1 VAFMTDMNLVIAKN
15 ILASLKAK
23 KKKQK
28 ELAEYLEVSPQIMSK
43 IMNGERSVS
52 AFEMKKISEFL
63 DVPFKD
69 LLKESDNNVDE
80 LNIPLVFMGKISS
93 EGGRKAVEL
102 ANDVADTI
110 IFYDR
115 IIENGKKSEEEMEF

>member
-28 ELAEYLEVSPQIMSK
+28 ELAEYLDVSPQIMSK

>member
-1 VAFMTDMNLVIAKN
+1 MTDMNLVIAKN

-28 ELAEYLEVSPQIMSK
+28 ELAKYLEVSPQIMSK

-115 IIENGKKSEEEMEF
+115 IIENGKKSEEEMEFQL

>member
-69 LLKESDNNVDE
+69 LIKESDNNVDE

>member
-1 VAFMTDMNLVIAKN
+1 MTDMNLVIAKN

-63 DVPFKD
+63 NVSFKD

-115 IIENGKKSEEEMEF
+115 IIENGKKSEEEMEFQL

>member
-63 DVPFKD
+63 NVSFKD

>member
-1 VAFMTDMNLVIAKN
+1 MTDMNLVIAKN

-63 DVPFKD
+63 NVSFKD
-69 LLKESDNNVDE
+69 KSNCES
-80 LNIPLVFMGKISS
+80 
-93 EGGRKAVEL
+93 AW
-102 ANDVADTI
+102 
-110 IFYDR
+110 
-115 IIENGKKSEEEMEF
+115 

>member
-1 VAFMTDMNLVIAKN
+1 MTDMNLVIAKN

-115 IIENGKKSEEEMEF
+115 IIENGKKSEEEMEFQL

>member
-1 VAFMTDMNLVIAKN
+1 MTDMNLVIAKN